1 MKNLR
6 FRLVAVLLSL
16 CLCALCFA
24 GCAKSDSTDATS
36 NTDAVSNNESTSNE
50 DTAGVSRN
58 QTLVWTVPS
67 LPAGVDIY
75 YNNGLS
81 TFEAIRNIYDS
92 VVYYPPM
99 EDESGFL
106 VPDFNNPQGMLAE
119 ELTMSEDGKTLTV
132 KLKEGVIS
140 HEGNELVADDF
151 IWERDRQ
158 TRLIGVANWQN
169 DGMGISDPA
178 TQIKKIDKYTFS
190 ITTEEPNPIL
200 IPMMSHT
207 ANHIID
213 SVAFAAQEGAEDD
226 PDGTIWSQ
234 KQGSGYGPYKIS
246 SFEPGDNITFVS
258 HDAYW
263 DESVP
268 MYFKKVIMK
277 EVPKS
282 ANRMALVLSGDADI
296 ATYLTPKELMEVEG
310 APGVKVLSWDSNF
323 QTRIEFNC
331 TKPPFDNPLVRK
343 AIAYATPYQEIL
355 DTVYL
360 GTAKQLK
367 SVIPSAYPG
376 FTDEF
381 FKYEVDY
388 DEAQRL
394 LAEAGYADGFD
405 TTITIMTEYSTQE
418 QIAILVKDSLKKIG
432 INVEIEKMQSADFW
446 SQGPN
451 KNFKGMYIFEDM
463 PGVVDMGFSTK
474 LWLQSGVDSNFSGY
488 KNDELDRLY
497 KETTQTVDNAVRA
510 EKFQRI
516 QEIAVWEDP
525 AWVLLAEPGYHVVVR
540 EEIEGL
546 FWQSLQEIRW
556 ANAYRAQ

>member
-1 MKNLR
+1 MCTMLC
-6 FRLVAVLLSL
+6 RL
-16 CLCALCFA
+16 C
-24 GCAKSDSTDATS
+24 KSDSTDATS
-36 NTDAVSNNESTSNE
+36 NTDVVSNNESTSNE

-58 QTLVWTVPS
+58 ETLVWTVPS

-169 DGMGISDPA
+169 DGMGITDPT

-200 IPMMSHT
+200 VPMMSHT

-213 SVAFAAQEGAEDD
+213 SVAFAAHEGADGD

-234 KQGSGYGPYKIS
+234 KQGSGYGPYMIS
-246 SFEPGDNITFVS
+246 TFEPGDNITFVA
-258 HDAYW
+258 HDQYW
-263 DESVP
+263 DKSVP

-282 ANRMALVLSGDADI
+282 ANRMALVLSGDADV

-497 KETTQTVDNAVRA
+497 KETTQTVDNVVRA